1 MILIPTTTKE
11 KLPKGYAYP
20 LGAEQI
26 SAPLQ
31 DALCLS
37 LLRLSFS
44 WRDTFWS
51 GAYADK
57 LRQGGAIQVL
67 SVTRPLLSDERLS
80 IRVHAVPQA
89 EAAVA
94 RTLLLD
100 QSLPELAAYLAS
112 WTDDQE
118 WVSWSV
124 EYDLGTHSLK
134 PINAS
139 GSQSRRPHRVRPS

>member
-31 DALCLS
+31 DAPCLS

-44 WRDTFWS
+44 WRDTSWS

-57 LRQGGAIQVL
+57 LRQSGSIQVL
-67 SVTRPLLSDERLS
+67 SLTRLLLSDERLS
-80 IRVHAVPQA
+80 IAVHAVPQT
-89 EAAVA
+89 EAAIA
-94 RTLLLD
+94 RALLLD
-100 QSLPELAAYLAS
+100 QALPELATYLAG

-118 WVSWSV
+118 WVFWGV

-134 PINAS
+134 PIEAS
-139 GSQSRRPHRVRPS
+139 GSSSRRPYRIRPS